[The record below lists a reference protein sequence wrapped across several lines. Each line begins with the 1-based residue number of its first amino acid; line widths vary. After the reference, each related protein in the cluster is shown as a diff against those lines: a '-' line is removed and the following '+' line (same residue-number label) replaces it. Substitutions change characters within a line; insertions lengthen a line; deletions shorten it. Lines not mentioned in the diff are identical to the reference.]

1 MLGLRGDSH
10 PATPRPRPGN
20 VHLPRGDR
28 NVSARRCPL
37 GRSDLAPAGA
47 GSQGGSVGPGGGSTK
62 EHPVSAVG
70 LGDQGRCGW
79 GRAGPLGGERAAEVS
94 EDGAGHGP
102 VLDGGDDAQPAATA
116 GTGENIEI
124 EHAVHQRRPGP
135 GVRGDGGAG
144 AGLEGERKQVT
155 VLVADLKGSME
166 LLADRDPEE
175 ARKLLDPVLERM
187 MEAVHRYE
195 GTVNQVMGDGIMALF
210 GAPLA
215 HEDHAVRACYA
226 ALRMQES
233 VKRYAEGVRRR
244 EGVV

>member
-1 MLGLRGDSH
+1 MSTTRYDDEQAMTLPDGESIGIINAGPRRMLGLRGDSH

-47 GSQGGSVGPGGGSTK
+47 GSQGGSVGPGGGSAK

-70 LGDQGRCGW
+70 LGDRGRCGW

-144 AGLEGERKQVT
+144 AGLELAGGAVWGRAA
-155 VLVADLKGSME
+155 VADDLRAPACTGS
-166 LLADRDPEE
+166 
-175 ARKLLDPVLERM
+175 
-187 MEAVHRYE
+187 RY
-195 GTVNQVMGDGIMALF
+195 I
-210 GAPLA
+210 PL
-215 HEDHAVRACYA
+215 
-226 ALRMQES
+226 
-233 VKRYAEGVRRR
+233 R
-244 EGVV
+244 E